1 MQVGVSQAGKGM
13 LKSIL
18 FKAFEISYARFA
30 IYLLNGFTSKPVTF
44 MIFLYPG
51 EPLSIKIR

>member
-1 MQVGVSQAGKGM
+1 MQVGVSQAGEGM

-18 FKAFEISYARFA
+18 CEAFEISYARFP

-44 MIFLYPG
+44 MIFLYLG
-51 EPLSIKIR
+51 EPLNIKIR